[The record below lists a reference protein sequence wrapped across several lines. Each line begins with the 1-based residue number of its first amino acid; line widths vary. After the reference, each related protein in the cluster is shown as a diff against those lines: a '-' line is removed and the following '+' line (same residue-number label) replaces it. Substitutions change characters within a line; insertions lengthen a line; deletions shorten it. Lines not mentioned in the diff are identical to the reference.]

1 MPPLLMYGASQG
13 EAAKSGYSKIPPS
26 TFKVKD
32 SNAVKFLCQC
42 KSGYPFELI
51 IGEERLLLLKAIGL
65 SALLARSEREGSGV
79 SGINVYKKISNNDD
93 DCKNFT
99 E

>member
-1 MPPLLMYGASQG
+1 M
-13 EAAKSGYSKIPPS
+13 
-26 TFKVKD
+26 
-32 SNAVKFLCQC
+32 
-42 KSGYPFELI
+42 I
-51 IGEERLLLLKAIGL
+51 IEEERLLLLKAIGL

-99 E
+99 D